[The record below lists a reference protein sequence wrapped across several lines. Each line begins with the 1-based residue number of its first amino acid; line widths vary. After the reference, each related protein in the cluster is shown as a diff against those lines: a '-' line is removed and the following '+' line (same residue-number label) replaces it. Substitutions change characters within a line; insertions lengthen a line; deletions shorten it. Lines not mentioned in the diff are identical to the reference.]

1 MIRYFLIKLLSAPII
16 SKKGPRERSIS
27 KRKVFLSWRI
37 RLSRGNSFLYNE
49 KKGGSMELGDVIR
62 KRRSIRHYDTER
74 AVPRSIYPSLFELV
88 RLSPSA
94 HNARGWKFYV
104 IDDAE
109 RKEDLCREAF
119 SGIFKA
125 TWVREAPVL
134 VVMTMRKKVAP
145 NVVGEKVTRIDYRS
159 LDGGIA
165 GEHFVL
171 AAQEKGLGTC
181 WIGWFNKKKL
191 ARAMKLSAGEEPL
204 ALFTL
209 GYPAPGY
216 TPREI
221 PRTPLEDVW
230 AFFGET

>member
-1 MIRYFLIKLLSAPII
+1 
-16 SKKGPRERSIS
+16 
-27 KRKVFLSWRI
+27 
-37 RLSRGNSFLYNE
+37 
-49 KKGGSMELGDVIR
+49 MELGDVIR
-62 KRRSIRHYDTER
+62 KRRSVRHYDSAR
-74 AVPRSIYPSLFELV
+74 PVPRSLYPSLFELV

-104 IDDAE
+104 VDDPQQ
-109 RKEDLCREAF
+109 KETLSREAF

-125 TWVREAPVL
+125 AWIREAPVL
-134 VVMTMRKKVAP
+134 VIMTMRKKMAP

-171 AAQEKGLGTC
+171 AAAEQGLGTC
-181 WIGWFNKKKL
+181 WIGWFNKKRL
-191 ARAMKLSAGEEPL
+191 ARAMKLSSGEEPL

-209 GYPAPGY
+209 GYPASDY

-221 PRTPLEDVW
+221 TRTPLDDICS
-230 AFFGET
+230 FFGEP